1 VRFGYVVRPWA
12 DHDIDGIADYLV
24 EQSGLD
30 IGLRFVS
37 DVYETFA
44 LPGSRQEI
52 GWRCKVR
59 HPQLMTAR
67 TFRVSERFDK
77 FLIFY
82 QPYQDRIEIL
92 RVLHGAQD
100 LAALFRHEGIDSQID

>member
-1 VRFGYVVRPWA
+1 MKFGYVVRPQA
-12 DHDIDGIADYLV
+12 DRDIDEIADYLV

-30 IGLRFVS
+30 VGLRFLS
-37 DVYETFA
+37 EVYETFA
-44 LPGSRQEI
+44 LLGSRQDV
-52 GWRCKVR
+52 GWHCKVR

-82 QPYQDRIEIL
+82 QPYRDRIEIL

-100 LAALFRHEGIDSQID
+100 LLALFNREGVG

>member
-1 VRFGYVVRPWA
+1 MSFGYVVRPRA
-12 DHDIDGIADYLV
+12 DQDIDGIADYLV
-24 EQSGLD
+24 AQSGLD
-30 IGLRFVS
+30 IGLLFLS
-37 DVYETFA
+37 EMYETFA
-44 LPGSRQEI
+44 LLGTRREI
-52 GWRCKVR
+52 GWHCKVR

-100 LAALFRHEGIDSQID
+100 LVALFNREGTD

>member
-1 VRFGYVVRPWA
+1 VKFGFVVRPRA
-12 DHDIDGIADYLV
+12 DRDIDEIADYLV

-30 IGLRFVS
+30 TGLRF
-37 DVYETFA
+37 
-44 LPGSRQEI
+44 L
-52 GWRCKVR
+52 
-59 HPQLMTAR
+59 QLRSVR

-82 QPYQDRIEIL
+82 QPHRDRIEIL

-100 LAALFRHEGIDSQID
+100 LVTLFQREGVE